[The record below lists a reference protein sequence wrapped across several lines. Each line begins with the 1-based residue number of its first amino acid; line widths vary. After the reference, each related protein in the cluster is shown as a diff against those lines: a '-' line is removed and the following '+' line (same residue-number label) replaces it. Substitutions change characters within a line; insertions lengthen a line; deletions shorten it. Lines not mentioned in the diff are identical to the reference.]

1 MYSKICIVG
10 EGLTSLLLAK
20 VLTSLNIKIDLYNN
34 NFKKYQKIESRTVA
48 ISNNNFLFLL
58 KNKVFNKKNN
68 LSWKVNEIQLFN
80 SKTEKNIPI
89 INFKKK
95 EGIFFMVKNDIMI
108 LNLKKN
114 LRKNKYFKNFLYKEN
129 NKILKKKYDLIIN
142 CNNLNYI
149 YKKFFSK
156 NVNKKYKEISYTTI
170 IKHKKLSN
178 NVAKQYF
185 TNLGPIAFLPIS
197 NEYTSVVWSI
207 NNSYNK
213 LSELDFKKKVQS
225 FFSKKIKILSFSK
238 ISKFNLGLS
247 IARNYYK
254 KNILNF
260 GEGLH
265 KIHPLAGQGL
275 NMTIRDIKSLIL
287 IIKKKINL
295 GLQIDESI
303 LEKFQSNTK
312 HYNFLFVYA
321 IELIRK
327 YFSINNRM
335 FNKYSNIFFSKL
347 NKDNSFKK
355 VLIKVADQG
364 LNY

>member
-303 LEKFQSNTK
+303 LEKFQS
-312 HYNFLFVYA
+312 LF
-321 IELIRK
+321 
-327 YFSINNRM
+327 
-335 FNKYSNIFFSKL
+335 
-347 NKDNSFKK
+347 
-355 VLIKVADQG
+355 
-364 LNY
+364 